1 MRRLYN
7 DDKPYQRQH
16 CAVVVSVIATKRHR
30 SSTDAPLPAMI
41 VCLYMLRFSARTAA
55 QLQRSAVQG
64 CADYILALFEY
75 W

>member
-1 MRRLYN
+1 
-7 DDKPYQRQH
+7 
-16 CAVVVSVIATKRHR
+16 
-30 SSTDAPLPAMI
+30 MI